1 MLKTPRSDFS
11 QKEKKKIIIFN
22 NPPPSSLANGPF
34 ITPLHLGLST
44 HSSRN
49 PETLNVV
56 FRRNSITQS
65 NYIIMFY

>member
-11 QKEKKKIIIFN
+11 QKKRRKYIFN
-22 NPPPSSLANGPF
+22 NPPPSPLANGPF
-34 ITPLHLGLST
+34 ITPTHLGLST

-49 PETLNVV
+49 PGTLNVV

-65 NYIIMFY
+65 NYIIMSY